1 MEIGRVERK
10 LSAILAADLAG
21 YSQLMGADEEGALE
35 RLNSHQRDHL
45 DPCIATHRGKIV
57 GDIIEQDGHV
67 LGAGVNIAARLERI
81 AEPGRICVSERVQE
95 HAAGK
100 IGLRFEDS

>member
-45 DPCIATHRGKIV
+45 DPCIAV